1 LLWLPF
7 LEILATLLAGM
18 RRTRS
23 SLGYVSGLTETRLH
37 GSSRFSRTSSLFSPR
52 SAYASLSVPTLR
64 LTSISSLGNDLLTE
78 RKWSRREYTSQPN
91 QTSAPKGNVVQVT
104 DKDFTS
110 AVLDAS
116 KNGPVILDCYAEYV
130 HVYSI
135 HDPNCS
141 SVGAPRVKKSH
152 QYWKKNASDWDYD
165 LRNLTS
171 I

>member
-1 LLWLPF
+1 
-7 LEILATLLAGM
+7 M

-23 SLGYVSGLTETRLH
+23 SLGSVSGLTETRLH

-52 SAYASLSVPTLR
+52 SAYTSLSVPLR
-64 LTSISSLGNDLLTE
+64 LTSKSFLGNDLLNE

-91 QTSAPKGNVVQVT
+91 QTAAPKGNVVQVT

-130 HVYSI
+130 LVYYIYSI
-135 HDPNCS
+135 IHHSNCS